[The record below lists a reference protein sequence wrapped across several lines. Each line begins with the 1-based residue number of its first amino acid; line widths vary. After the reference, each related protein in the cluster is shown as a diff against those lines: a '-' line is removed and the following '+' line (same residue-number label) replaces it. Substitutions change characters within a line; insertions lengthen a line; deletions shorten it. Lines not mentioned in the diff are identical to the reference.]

1 MSEIYLFL
9 RVYLCEREREI
20 FIAESFFLSEK
31 ERERESEIFILSE
44 RCFKRD

>member
-44 RCFKRD
+44 